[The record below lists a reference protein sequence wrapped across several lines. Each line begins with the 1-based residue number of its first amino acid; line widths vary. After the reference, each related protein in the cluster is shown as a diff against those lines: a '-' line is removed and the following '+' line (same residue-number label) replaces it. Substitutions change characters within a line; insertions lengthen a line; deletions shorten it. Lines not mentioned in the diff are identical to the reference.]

1 MPANSLIQTGIP
13 KMDELL
19 GGGLSL
25 KNPVLITGPLGS
37 DVEVFGQHIVAEASK
52 TVPCAYFVSDK
63 TPSFVRDR
71 LLSMKL
77 AFNSAN
83 LKFIDAYSA
92 NLGIFPSGGSEDG
105 ITSVKSLSDVRGIIP
120 EYSEKTGSKLIVFD
134 SLASSFFN
142 EGDKKLKEQIRA
154 LVETSTLSGLCPI
167 FLFPRITEEDDLLA
181 KSLFEIFPCIITID
195 SVEENFIERSFYT
208 VSSRK
213 ELHIPFKVSSAG
225 GGISL
230 YVPKVIVTGPYHSGK
245 STFIHK
251 ISTKAVSVDRLGTT
265 VALDHGYVE
274 YKGFSIDLFGTPGQ
288 EAFNFI
294 LPILARDTFGVILVV
309 DSTDRGAFQRA
320 REMIDLVSGG
330 RIPFVVAAN
339 KSDLEGAIRSE
350 EIREALSISPSVPII
365 RTIARDGTGIF
376 DTLVALF
383 DLIIGFKNEE
393 KTAGGSA

>member
-1 MPANSLIQTGIP
+1 MPETKILTGIP

-25 KNPVLITGPLGS
+25 KSPVLITGPLGS
-37 DVEVFGQHIVAEASK
+37 DVEVFGQQIVAEASK
-52 TVPCAYFVSDK
+52 SFPCAYFVSDK
-63 TPSFVRDR
+63 MPSFVRDR
-71 LLSMKL
+71 LLSMRL
-77 AFNSAN
+77 AFNPAN

-92 NLGIFPSGGSEDG
+92 NLGIFPSGGAEEG
-105 ITSVKSLSDVRGIIP
+105 ITSVKSLPDVSGIIP

-134 SLASSFFN
+134 SLASGFFN
-142 EGDKKLKEQIRA
+142 EGDKKLTEQIRA
-154 LVETSTLSGLCPI
+154 LMEKSALGGMCPV

-181 KSLFEIFPCIITID
+181 KSLCDLFPCTITID

-213 ELHIPFKVSSAG
+213 DLHIPFKVSSTG

-309 DSTDRGAFQRA
+309 DSTDGGAFQRA
-320 REMIDLVSGG
+320 REMIGIVSGG

-383 DLIIGFKNEE
+383 DLIIGFKNEA